1 MNYIDLPKEACF
13 TPIYSPRSS
22 FSKIN
27 HEMDKLTTNL
37 AINIDKY
44 ILGFFKDAFERND
57 NQLSQKEFIA
67 QGLKH
72 LKSWQKDLKY
82 RN

>member
-13 TPIYSPRSS
+13 TPIYSPRTTLSRTYA
-22 FSKIN
+22 
-27 HEMDKLTTNL
+27 EMEKLTTNL

-44 ILGFFKDAFERND
+44 ILGFFKDAFED
-57 NQLSQKEFIA
+57 NGGVLSMEEFVV

-72 LKSWQKDLKY
+72 LRSWQ
-82 RN
+82 R

>member
-13 TPIYSPRSS
+13 TPIYSPRTALSRT
-22 FSKIN
+22 N
-27 HEMDKLTTNL
+27 TELEKLTTNL

-57 NQLSQKEFIA
+57 N
-67 QGLKH
+67 
-72 LKSWQKDLKY
+72 
-82 RN
+82 

>member
-1 MNYIDLPKEACF
+1 ME
-13 TPIYSPRSS
+13 
-22 FSKIN
+22 
-27 HEMDKLTTNL
+27 KLTTNL

-57 NQLSQKEFIA
+57 NQLTLNEFMA

-72 LKSWQKDLKY
+72 LKSWQRELKF
-82 RN
+82 REEKMQ